1 MDGETANVRHIDTL
15 AEQVRAHACKFIV
28 ITAGAGMGKSFLL
41 RKLAKTYDVAV
52 CKTPELDGIA
62 SGRTFLWDIP
72 FAAKSVAFDEPFFER
87 FERVVIARRP
97 ATDVPGI
104 ERLIVHGEALSL
116 DDHDLMLP
124 ERDPARRYQC
134 GWPVLCGVD
143 LDDPAKRDQLTA
155 YIGFETLRPLTAAQ
169 LATLWRMFNG
179 HAIAG
184 SAVALP
190 FLPFVDSTADGAPAA
205 CANGDLREIALQAAN
220 EEIGRRMERLEE
232 ATPLA
237 RALHQS
243 GHAEKAISALQYAG
257 MEEPA
262 VRLFAEA
269 GGVFYIHI
277 DGPEAYAHVLSGFSP
292 EISAD
297 NETVVIANAM
307 RALKAGETG
316 RAKKLIADRFGR
328 QSLDPMAVFAGGA
341 PYSLSFKGF
350 RLVLLIYEDIVITD
364 AMFERL
370 YDYLDELPLE
380 ASLLRGSFYNAV
392 LEFYIRQR
400 RFNEAEMAASQALSS
415 YRAAG
420 VPLLVFYIC
429 VHQAVIRLL
438 SGDATGA
445 GNRIAEARQYM
456 AEVGFESPAD
466 ERILR
471 LIEACHAYED
481 GRPQVL
487 IAFINNEFD
496 TFSQAETWPSLVE
509 FALHY
514 GSQAL
519 SEHFSTL
526 SALGFLDRWRL
537 HQMHDRHLRF
547 MIEIRAALVMQNGN
561 RWSDA
566 ATTLSAMQSRINR
579 TWVEA
584 ALDELARLSMHDEIE
599 VAFAWLR
606 QIVHERPER
615 AYLDRQ
621 ISAMISNERVTGRQ
635 RRALQI
641 WLAFVLKRT
650 GRATE
655 ARAELQRMFDD
666 AARTGTIAPLQEER
680 RFLGELMSDSRIEGF
695 VSTAGP
701 ARRIMKRLSE
711 TGIKGRT
718 IEQESGLSRREVRI
732 LLMICE
738 GASNKFI
745 AGRLGISESTV
756 KFHLTNLYRKLG
768 CTRRREAIAVARAR
782 NWLH

>member
-1 MDGETANVRHIDTL
+1 MDGEMANVAHIDML
-15 AEQVRAHACKFIV
+15 AERVSASARKFIV
-28 ITAGAGMGKSFLL
+28 ITAVAGMGKSLLL
-41 RKLAKTYDVAV
+41 RKLSKAFDVPV
-52 CKTPELDGIA
+52 CTTPEADGTA
-62 SGRTFLWDIP
+62 TGRAFLWDIP
-72 FAAKSVAFDEPFFER
+72 SRAETIAFDEAIFER

-97 ATDVPGI
+97 ETDVPGI
-104 ERLIVHGEALSL
+104 ERLIVHGEALFL
-116 DDHDLMLP
+116 DDHDLLLP
-124 ERDPARRYQC
+124 EGDPARRYQC
-134 GWPVLCGVD
+134 GWPVLHGVD
-143 LDDPAKRDQLTA
+143 LEDPARRHQFKA
-155 YIGFETLRPLTAAQ
+155 YIGFEILRPLTAMQ

-184 SAVALP
+184 SAAELP
-190 FLPFVDSTADGAPAA
+190 FLPFVERTADGILSA
-205 CANGDLREIALQAAN
+205 CASGELRGIVREAAN
-220 EEIGRRMERLEE
+220 EEIGRRMERFEA

-243 GHAEKAISALQYAG
+243 GHTEKAISALQSAG

-277 DGPEAYAHVLSGFSP
+277 DGPDAYARVLSGFSP

-307 RALKAGETG
+307 RALKFGETG

-328 QSLDPMAVFAGGA
+328 QSLDPMAVFASVA

-350 RLVLLIYEDIVITD
+350 RLVMMIYEDIVITD

-380 ASLLRGSFYNAV
+380 AALLRGSFYNAV

-400 RFNEAEMAASQALSS
+400 RFNEAEMAAAQAFSS

-445 GNRIAEARQYM
+445 GSRIAEARRHM

-466 ERILR
+466 ARILR

-487 IAFINNEFD
+487 IAFINHEFD

-537 HQMHDRHLRF
+537 HQTHDRQLRF

-561 RWSDA
+561 RWNDA
-566 ATTLSAMQSRINR
+566 AATLSAMQMRINR

-584 ALDELARLSMHDEIE
+584 ALDDLARLSMHDEIE

-606 QIVHERPER
+606 QIVHERPDR

-621 ISAMISNERVTGRQ
+621 ISAMIANERVTGRQ

-655 ARAELQRMFDD
+655 ARAVLQRMFDD

-680 RFLGELMSDSRIEGF
+680 RFLGELMGDSRIEGF
-695 VSTAGP
+695 VSAAGP